1 MLKLWKIFKALK
13 PVGKLSRGVF
23 WYTKAKV
30 IKLKKEYIISV
41 IRVNI
46 KVISANEYDSGKI
59 VMVAAGIGQVSVRV
73 ALNMHKIYNTRIFLE
88 SVTCC
93 LKIKDLLFST
103 SISRIHIGPRLEALW
118 SRLGGVV
125 MIKLQMER
133 CSLQQSKAILRRKLG
148 VHFPQCVEINLH
160 LPYYEGM
167 IFIVHILFNR
177 NKHRWESSLK
187 L

>member
-1 MLKLWKIFKALK
+1 MWCFLIYQ
-13 PVGKLSRGVF
+13 GKSN
-23 WYTKAKV
+23 KV
-30 IKLKKEYIISV
+30 KKRIYHFRDTCHIS
-41 IRVNI
+41 NI
-46 KVISANEYDSGKI
+46 KDISTNEYDSGKI
-59 VMVAAGIGQVSVRV
+59 VKVTAGIGQLSVRV

-88 SVTCC
+88 SVTYC

-118 SRLGGVV
+118 SRLGGMV
-125 MIKLQMER
+125 MIKLLMER